1 MYLLLNGTNKF
12 LVPYSV
18 DIECVYLLLLL
29 FTCLLAVMA
38 NLDSHRATKVNITS
52 SVSSNSSIS
61 PSDTS
66 PTTHSFGFHDDYIP
80 EIIPIV
86 PKRVLDA
93 KRPPPLTLTPLIVP
107 NTNTSPRLSQA
118 TTPQSATSTTPKLNN
133 IQIGTS
139 PKYGSSS
146 SSSSNSK
153 SEQPSKVSPSH
164 PYYSGIRQYGTNSSV
179 GSKLAMNDSVPVFTS
194 PTTVTSSGMQ
204 SGKRNFKPTLNLG

>member
-1 MYLLLNGTNKF
+1 MCLLLNGTNKL

-18 DIECVYLLLLL
+18 KIGCVYLLLLL

-80 EIIPIV
+80 ESNPIV

-93 KRPPPLTLTPLIVP
+93 KRPLPLTLTPLIAP

-146 SSSSNSK
+146 K

-164 PYYSGIRQYGTNSSV
+164 PYYSGIRQYGTNLPV